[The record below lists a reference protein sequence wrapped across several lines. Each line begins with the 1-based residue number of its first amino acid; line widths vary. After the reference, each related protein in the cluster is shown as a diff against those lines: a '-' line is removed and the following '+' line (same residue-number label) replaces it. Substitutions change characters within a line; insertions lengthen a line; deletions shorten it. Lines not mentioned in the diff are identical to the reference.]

1 MGYYIT
7 RKAWE
12 DEEKREAAV
21 SFVTYMTSDEIA
33 SQFVQHTASVLKKT
47 PQVNEENYNSL
58 QLKAMR
64 MLEKSTSLTG
74 AVQDLF
80 EGECREPTFDGMP
93 DIVTDK
99 VSAHDAVEKGLKLYN
114 AAKKAND

>member
-12 DEEKREAAV
+12 DPGKREAAV
-21 SFVTYMTSDEIA
+21 SFVSYMTSDEIA
-33 SQFVQHTASVLKKT
+33 TKFVQHTASVLKVPPKVDT
-47 PQVNEENYNSL
+47 EDYNSL
-58 QLKAMR
+58 QLKAMK
-64 MLEKSTSLTG
+64 MLEQSTSLTG

-93 DIVTDK
+93 DIVTGK
-99 VSAHDAVEKGLKLYN
+99 VSAKDAVEKGLRIYN
-114 AAKKAND
+114 ADK